1 MIIRKM
7 RNNIVK
13 KIPKD
18 FASSL
23 ANELFNESTDET
35 YKAYNEEYVVVDEQE
50 LEPVALIE
58 HNGVK
63 VDAETGEIKNQPEF

>member
-13 KIPKD
+13 KIPKN

-23 ANELFNESTDET
+23 ENELFNESSDET
-35 YKAYNEEYVVVDEQE
+35 YKAYNDEYVVVEEQE
-50 LEPVALIE
+50 LEPLTLAD
-58 HNGVK
+58 GTK
-63 VDAETGEIKNQPEF
+63 VDTETGEVKGQPEF